1 MIWGITQEVHMHGPC
16 WRLHVWLLA
25 CVGCVSQPA
34 PLATPEQQ
42 HAAVPFV
49 ELGDTTREQL
59 LLRLGTPTWSFEGGR
74 ILTWR
79 LEHDGEHVR
88 PVLRSAT
95 MPQLDGLGVRWYAL
109 VVVFDAAGKVSKFS
123 LVEQV

>member
-1 MIWGITQEVHMHGPC
+1 MFGPR
-16 WRLHVWLLA
+16 WRPFFWSLLA
-25 CVGCVSQPA
+25 CAGCVSRPDPLETPA
-34 PLATPEQQ
+34 QQ
-42 HAAVPFV
+42 RAAVPFV
-49 ELGDTTREQL
+49 ELGGSSREEL

-109 VVVFDAAGKVSKFS
+109 VVVFDTAGKVSKFS